1 METLEVVDEVIDTM
15 VPGTGI
21 EPDLDMFEIAEDNA
35 PTADDL
41 AAQLAA
47 KDAELAE
54 LKKQSDL
61 TAGMQQGF
69 QSLAQQLQTQQAP
82 DYSNLPGLPAAN
94 SNQTPQSYALP
105 NKEDFEKDFFTNPYD
120 AMTRMLA
127 PALGNQQSALTS
139 QMAEMNKM
147 ISKTQ
152 VYTNESNKD
161 ILSKYGDEVE
171 VYASRLGGKNPYE
184 DAVKQVTMNHFAD
197 IMSEKTKSASEQA
210 YEKALADL
218 RAEQGKATPSPVG
231 TTAMGTMTNP
241 TPAKV
246 KVTKAQM
253 DKVKMMTATKFG
265 PDSGP
270 EVELQMYNYMKDNGM
285 L

>member
-1 METLEVVDEVIDTM
+1 METLEVVDDVIDTM
-15 VPGTGI
+15 IPETGI

-69 QSLAQQLQTQQAP
+69 QSLAQQLQSQNAP
-82 DYSNLPGLPAAN
+82 DYSNLPGLPPAN
-94 SNQTPQSYALP
+94 PNQMPQSYALP

-120 AMTRMLA
+120 AMTKMLA

-139 QMAEMNKM
+139 QMSEMNKM

-152 VYTNESNKD
+152 VYTNEANKE

-218 RAEQGKATPSPVG
+218 RAEQGKTTPSPVG

-241 TPAKV
+241 QPAKV